1 MNKGKKNKI
10 IRKIYRTKDIK
21 LIEDKINMLGDKRT
35 FSAISFMNGR
45 LLTSIIVF
53 ILTLYYS
60 NIGYIIAPLVTVAYY
75 YAYYYVLIT
84 RNINLRI
91 KKLDKEALYFFE
103 ILTLT
108 LESGRNLENA
118 LEVTVKNVNSELSRE
133 FEKTLFEMKF
143 GKSLVESLH
152 DMKKRIPSETINN
165 IILSITQT
173 NIFGNSIVTTMYD
186 QLDFLR
192 DKQILEIKG
201 QIAKIPNKISMI
213 SVLFIVPL
221 ILMLILGPLFINFL
235 G

>member
-1 MNKGKKNKI
+1 MNKSYKNKF
-10 IRKIYRTKDIK
+10 IRKIYRERDIK
-21 LIEDKINMLGDKRT
+21 LIEDKINMLGDRRT
-35 FSAISFMNGR
+35 FSAVSFMNSR
-45 LLTSIIVF
+45 LVTSIIVF
-53 ILTLYYS
+53 LLVLYYS
-60 NIGYIIAPLVTVAYY
+60 ELGYVLAPIIAVAYY
-75 YAYYYVLIT
+75 YIYYYIFIT
-84 RNINLRI
+84 RNIKLRTA
-91 KKLDKEALYFFE
+91 KLDKEALYFFE

-118 LEVTVKNVNSELSRE
+118 LEVTVKNVDSELSRE

-165 IILSITQT
+165 V
-173 NIFGNSIVTTMYD
+173 FGKSIVATMYD

-201 QIAKIPNKISMI
+201 QMAKLPNKISMV

-221 ILMLILGPLFINFL
+221 ILMLILGPLLINFL